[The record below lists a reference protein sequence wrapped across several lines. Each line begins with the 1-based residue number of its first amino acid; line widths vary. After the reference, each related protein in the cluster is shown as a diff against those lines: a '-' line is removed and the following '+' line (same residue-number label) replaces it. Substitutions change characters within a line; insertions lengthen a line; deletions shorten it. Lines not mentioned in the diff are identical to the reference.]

1 MFSWKAEKNDLK
13 AKLITGSCHRAFSKK
28 KPLKKELFDSCTP
41 IDSDG
46 TLQIVP
52 NQNFTTVT
60 WTKSGFLPFSKLLGI
75 EIVRASCWDQ

>member
-1 MFSWKAEKNDLK
+1 MTS
-13 AKLITGSCHRAFSKK
+13 KLSSLLAVVTGRLAKK

-46 TLQIVP
+46 NLQIVP

-60 WTKSGFLPFSKLLGI
+60 WTKSGFLPFSELLGI